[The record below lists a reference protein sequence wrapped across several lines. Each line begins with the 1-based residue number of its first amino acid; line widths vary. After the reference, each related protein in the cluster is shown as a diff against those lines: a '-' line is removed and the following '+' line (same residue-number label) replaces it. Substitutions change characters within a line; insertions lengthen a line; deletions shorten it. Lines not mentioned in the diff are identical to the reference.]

1 MHHYREK
8 FTVQNQPPP
17 LSPPPPRNV
26 IAIFY
31 LIVYVLPQKHLK
43 S

>member
-8 FTVQNQPPP
+8 FTVQNQPP
-17 LSPPPPRNV
+17 LSPPPSKNV